1 MKNKYY
7 IYIDITYM
15 SGFLDAT
22 YNHKYGGFNTN
33 EDSVY
38 EMNDNYK
45 VADLNAE
52 DFFAGGAK
60 AANERSFTV
69 VKASVGSFEGGRF
82 ISTSAYNA
90 AKKAATAVFRHV
102 DIESGVT
109 NPRKQAS
116 TTKNVKEIT
125 VDKSLAAKFKRN
137 PMSEV
142 EIVLYRTDRQNA
154 HKYYAYTAVREKI
167 DNPQVVERVNQDG
180 KTAKVVFQYK
190 INIKPTELDEEYTEK
205 NVQLSKEFNAAKR
218 ALKRR
223 DANEGKAPKAAKA
236 AKAPKAAKKITVD
249 DIIKSLTVKPTK
261 AAKPAKAAAKPAKA
275 AAKPAKAAAKPAKAA
290 KLVTVDDIIKSL
302 SAKPVAKAPKGE
314 KKPKAA
320 PKGEKKGKA
329 PRKALYGGN
338 YCSFF

>member
-22 YNHKYGGFNTN
+22 YNHKYGGND
-33 EDSVY
+33 DSMMDTVY
-38 EMNDNYK
+38 EMDN
-45 VADLNAE
+45 VNINAE
-52 DFFAGGAK
+52 EFFAGGAK

-116 TTKNVKEIT
+116 TTKNVKEIV

-154 HKYYAYTAVREKI
+154 HKYYSYIAVREKI
-167 DNPQVVERVNQDG
+167 DNPQVIERVNQDG

-236 AKAPKAAKKITVD
+236 PKEAKAAKAAKKITVD

-261 AAKPAKAAAKPAKA
+261 AAKAAKPAK
-275 AAKPAKAAAKPAKAA
+275 PAKAAKAA

-302 SAKPVAKAPKGE
+302 SAKPVAKAPKAPKGV

-320 PKGEKKGKA
+320 PKGEKNGKA

-338 YCSFF
+338 SCSFF